1 MLNLRTI
8 SGMQIELDCA
18 KMIERTFEEVAV
30 NEMLADRGAPYA
42 EAVTVLADALD
53 RLGARIHR
61 DLNVETGEAAPA
73 SDPELAATLV
83 SFSAYADEC
92 LEALDD
98 VRVLAA
104 LMAAKRATS
113 QPSGPAAAH

>member
-1 MLNLRTI
+1 MT
-8 SGMQIELDCA
+8 
-18 KMIERTFEEVAV
+18 
-30 NEMLADRGAPYA
+30 EMLASQGTPFA

-61 DLNVETGEAAPA
+61 DLNVETSESAPA

-83 SFSAYADEC
+83 RFSAYADEC

-98 VRVLAA
+98 ARVLAA
-104 LMAAKRATS
+104 LMATKQVAKPDERGCELADR
-113 QPSGPAAAH
+113 

>member
-1 MLNLRTI
+1 M
-8 SGMQIELDCA
+8 S
-18 KMIERTFEEVAV
+18 K
-30 NEMLADRGAPYA
+30 MLADQGTPYA

-83 SFSAYADEC
+83 RFSAYADEC

-104 LMAAKRATS
+104 LIAAKQATS
-113 QPSGPAAAH
+113 QPTGPAVAD